1 MLPPEKYWSAVKLPV
16 AEPPALIDTLL
27 GGGVVTGGVVG
38 GGVVTGGV
46 VGGGVVGVWP
56 PPATVMALILGF
68 SVTAVNWITTWPL
81 ALAMVSKVRAMA
93 RLAPPAEAKISKL
106 LKAAAPLIDTLN

>member
-1 MLPPEKYWSAVKLPV
+1 MKLPV
-16 AEPPALIDTLL
+16 AEPPALIDTLP

-46 VGGGVVGVWP
+46 VGGGVVGVGP

-81 ALAMVSKVRAMA
+81 ELAVVLNERAMA
-93 RLAPPAEAKISKL
+93 RFAPPAAAKMSKL
-106 LKAAAPLIDTLN
+106 LKTAAPLIDTLNDRCPAAVR

>member
-16 AEPPALIDTLL
+16 ADPPALIDTAL

-46 VGGGVVGVWP
+46 VGGGVVGSV
-56 PPATVMALILGF
+56 PPAVTVMALILGF

-81 ALAMVSKVRAMA
+81 ALAVVLKVRAMA
-93 RLAPPAEAKISKL
+93 RSAPPAAAKMSKL
-106 LKAAAPLIDTLN
+106 D

>member
-1 MLPPEKYWSAVKLPV
+1 MKLPV
-16 AEPPALIDTLL
+16 TGPPALIDTAP

-46 VGGGVVGVWP
+46 VAGGVVGVGP
-56 PPATVMALILGF
+56 PPATVIALILGF

-81 ALAMVSKVRAMA
+81 ALAVVLKERAMA
-93 RLAPPAEAKISKL
+93 RLAPPALAKMSKL
-106 LKAAAPLIDTLN
+106 DNAGVPLM